1 MSGDGMAAA
10 IAVAM
15 ALIILGGILAG
26 VFIGRSVARRWS
38 GINGT
43 VAGLIF
49 GVVGLGGGLLAV
61 VATFYESTWSPP
73 PQITFGTP
81 PGFSKSWV
89 IVLEDPA
96 AATDLVWTGWEV
108 PFKGKTAVV
117 AVPAHGVVRLRSLAG
132 VSGRVDTTVV
142 WSDGS
147 SSTGQGGGP
156 APKSTRAV
164 SFSAYNRVSQQENA
178 AADPP
183 FGDSEALGAYIA
195 ALERE
200 GR

>member
-1 MSGDGMAAA
+1 MAAA

-15 ALIILGGILAG
+15 ALIVLGGILAG
-26 VFIGRSVARRWS
+26 VFTGRSVARRWS

-43 VAGLIF
+43 MAGLIF
-49 GVVGLGGGLLAV
+49 GLVGLGGGLLAV

-73 PQITFGTP
+73 PQITFNTP
-81 PGFSKSWV
+81 PGFSKTWV

-96 AATDLVWTGWEV
+96 ATTELVWKGWQL
-108 PFKGKTAVV
+108 PFKGKTTVV
-117 AVPAHGVVRLRSLAG
+117 AVPAHGVVRLRSLAHAG
-132 VSGRVDTTVV
+132 GRVDTTVV

-156 APKSTRAV
+156 APQTTRAV
-164 SFSAYNRVSQQENA
+164 SFSAYNRIGQNGAVSSTA
-178 AADPP
+178 APEPP

-195 ALERE
+195 TLERE